1 LVTSHY
7 DNRVAISYNCIAE
20 LAYYN
25 KINGVTNT
33 ENRKYVIDV
42 DHTFVDDVAM
52 CSENNNV
59 CIMKTAKEFVVY
71 HTANLNKKLYLGRF
85 YDTAG
90 GNITAKY
97 IANIGSLQIM
107 KSADNSIIK
116 EIKSTSVSATA
127 ASANENWIFY
137 ISDTA
142 IGLYYGG

>member
-1 LVTSHY
+1 
-7 DNRVAISYNCIAE
+7 
-20 LAYYN
+20 
-25 KINGVTNT
+25 
-33 ENRKYVIDV
+33 
-42 DHTFVDDVAM
+42 
-52 CSENNNV
+52 
-59 CIMKTAKEFVVY
+59 MKTAKEFVVY

-142 IGLYYGG
+142 IGLYYGGQKHKHEIDLQKGILVYQTTKDYTEIYVHWFTGASNNISLSSTTYNS